1 MIKSLFYDLY
11 DIWYQVLGM
20 ITFAPFF
27 ACDAF
32 ITSLL
37 YIAVT
42 SSDASFDNNTLVI
55 MSKAAIQPRYYFS
68 DGSSMDSNIVWSF
81 VSEWGWVIN
90 IHILNEEKKII
101 NGFANPQG
109 IMASA
114 GYLDLVD
121 SWYMY
126 VGFHAY

>member
-1 MIKSLFYDLY
+1 MIKSFF
-11 DIWYQVLGM
+11 M
-20 ITFAPFF
+20 IYMIFDTKYLEWLHLHLFF

-68 DGSSMDSNIVWSF
+68 DGSSMDSNIAWSF

-90 IHILNEEKKII
+90 IHILNEEKNII

>member
-1 MIKSLFYDLY
+1 
-11 DIWYQVLGM
+11 M

-27 ACDAF
+27 SLVMLSLP
-32 ITSLL
+32 SLL

-81 VSEWGWVIN
+81 VSEWG
-90 IHILNEEKKII
+90 
-101 NGFANPQG
+101 
-109 IMASA
+109 
-114 GYLDLVD
+114 
-121 SWYMY
+121 
-126 VGFHAY
+126 